1 MAVKPI
7 KVSQLNGY
15 IKRVLQS
22 DPLLGNVSVIGEIS
36 NLTKHG
42 SGHIYFTLKD
52 EQSKINCFLGAD
64 TLKDIRFELVEGME
78 ITVAGYIY
86 IYERGGT
93 YSLNIRDIQVEGTGN
108 LSIAF
113 EKLKEKLAKEG
124 LFDEKHKKPIEF
136 FPYNIFVITSATGAA
151 VKDIIKI
158 IKNKNNIVN
167 LMIYSVLVQGPSAAG
182 EISEAIYKVN
192 ELYPETDTIIIGRGG
207 GSIEELWAFNEEIVA
222 RSIFASKIPVISAV
236 GHEIDFTI
244 SDFVAD
250 KRAETPTAAAQMA
263 VPDINELKEYISSI
277 NDSIIHL
284 VDNKIK
290 YLEMSVSQ
298 HNVESLRTGLV
309 DRISNLNYRVENSKN
324 EIYKLMQ
331 SIISDNINSVEMLK
345 RMLESLNP
353 KDILKR
359 GYVAIT
365 DKDGLLR
372 SSVKYFKK
380 GDDLTASFVDGSI
393 ECKVKE
399 IRGEDI
405 GKYKKTNI

>member
-1 MAVKPI
+1 MAIKPI

-36 NLTKHG
+36 NLKNHG

-64 TLKDIRFELVEGME
+64 MLKDIRFELAEGME
-78 ITVAGYIY
+78 ITATGYIY

-108 LSIAF
+108 LSVAF

-124 LFDEKHKKPIEF
+124 LFDEKYKKPIVS
-136 FPYNIFVITSATGAA
+136 FPYNIAVITSETGAA

-158 IKNKNNIVN
+158 IKNKNDIVN
-167 LMIYSVLVQGPSAAG
+167 VMIFPVLVQGPNAAG

-192 ELYPETDTIIIGRGG
+192 ELYPQTDTIIIGRGG
-207 GSIEELWAFNEEIVA
+207 GSMEELWAFNEEIVA

-263 VPDINELKEYISSI
+263 VPDISELKEYII
-277 NDSIIHL
+277 TMKDSIHHL
-284 VDNKIK
+284 LGNKMN
-290 YLEMSVSQ
+290 YYEMSIAQ
-298 HNVESLRTGLV
+298 HNVESLRAGLA
-309 DRISNLNYRVENSKN
+309 DRIDNAIYR
-324 EIYKLMQ
+324 
-331 SIISDNINSVEMLK
+331 SDNLKDEMKIKVLTILNEYKNTVEMSK
-345 RMLESLNP
+345 QMLESLNP
-353 KDILKR
+353 TDILKR
-359 GYVAIT
+359 GYAAIT
-365 DKDGLLR
+365 DKDGFIR
-372 SSVKYFKK
+372 SSVKYFSK
-380 GDDLTASFVDGSI
+380 GDSLTASFIDGMI
-393 ECKVKE
+393 DCRVEE
-399 IRGEDI
+399 IRSGNNGE
-405 GKYKKTNI
+405 K

>member
-36 NLTKHG
+36 NLKYHG

-64 TLKDIRFELVEGME
+64 MLKDIRFELVEGME

-86 IYERGGT
+86 VYERGGT

-108 LSIAF
+108 LSVAF

-124 LFDEKHKKPIEF
+124 LFDEKYKKPIVP
-136 FPYNIFVITSATGAA
+136 FPYNIAVITSETGAA

-158 IKNKNNIVN
+158 IKNKNDIVN
-167 LMIYSVLVQGPSAAG
+167 VMIFPVLVQGPNAAG
-182 EISEAIYKVN
+182 EIAEAIQKVN
-192 ELYPETDTIIIGRGG
+192 ELYPQTDTIIIGRGG
-207 GSIEELWAFNEEIVA
+207 GSMEELWAFNEEIVA
-222 RSIFASKIPVISAV
+222 RSIFTSKIPIISAV

-263 VPDINELKEYISSI
+263 APDINELKEYISSI
-277 NDSIIHL
+277 QDSIKHL
-284 VDNKIK
+284 LNNKMK
-290 YLEMSVSQ
+290 YYEISVEQ
-298 HNVESLRTGLV
+298 HNIESLRTGLV
-309 DRISNLNYRVENSKN
+309 DRISNLIYRVENSKN
-324 EIYKLMQ
+324 EIKNIMQ
-331 SIISDNINSVEMLK
+331 SILNENSNSVEMSK

-353 KDILKR
+353 SDILKR
-359 GYVAIT
+359 GYAAIT
-365 DKDGLLR
+365 DKDGFLR
-372 SSVKYFKK
+372 SSVKYFSKR
-380 GDDLTASFVDGSI
+380 DNLTASLIDGSI
-393 ECKVKE
+393 DCQIKE
-399 IRGEDI
+399 IRGENI
-405 GKYKKTNI
+405 GKY

>member
-1 MAVKPI
+1 MAIKPI

-36 NLTKHG
+36 NLKNHG

-64 TLKDIRFELVEGME
+64 MLKDIRFELAEGME
-78 ITVAGYIY
+78 ITATGYIY

-108 LSIAF
+108 LSVAF

-124 LFDEKHKKPIEF
+124 LFDEKYKKPIVS
-136 FPYNIFVITSATGAA
+136 FPYNIAVITSETGAA

-158 IKNKNNIVN
+158 IKNKNDIVN
-167 LMIYSVLVQGPSAAG
+167 VMIFPVLVQGPNAAG

-192 ELYPETDTIIIGRGG
+192 ELYPQTDTIIIGRGG
-207 GSIEELWAFNEEIVA
+207 GSMEELWAFNEEIVA

-263 VPDINELKEYISSI
+263 VPDISELKEYII
-277 NDSIIHL
+277 TMKDSIHHL
-284 VDNKIK
+284 LGNKMN
-290 YLEMSVSQ
+290 YYEMSIAQ
-298 HNVESLRTGLV
+298 HNVESLRAGLA
-309 DRISNLNYRVENSKN
+309 DRIDNAIYRSDNLKN
-324 EIYKLMQ
+324 EMKVKVFTILNEYK
-331 SIISDNINSVEMLK
+331 NTVEMSK
-345 RMLESLNP
+345 QMLESLNP
-353 KDILKR
+353 TDILKR
-359 GYVAIT
+359 GYAAIT
-365 DKDGLLR
+365 DKDGFIR
-372 SSVKYFKK
+372 SSVKYFSK
-380 GDDLTASFVDGSI
+380 GDSLTASFIDGI
-393 ECKVKE
+393 IDCRVEE
-399 IRGEDI
+399 IRGENI
-405 GKYKKTNI
+405 GEK